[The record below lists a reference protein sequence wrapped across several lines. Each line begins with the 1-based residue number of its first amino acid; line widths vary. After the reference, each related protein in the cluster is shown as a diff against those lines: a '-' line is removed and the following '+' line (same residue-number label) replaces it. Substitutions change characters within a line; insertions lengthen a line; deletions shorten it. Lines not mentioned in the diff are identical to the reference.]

1 MRIVRKLRIG
11 IATLQIILYIHH
23 MKGWYR
29 FFCISLLTLTLHSC
43 IVSHSAVL
51 TKNIQPGMSIRQIVG
66 LLGQPYKVARHTG
79 DNGQKI
85 ETYYYKEKLWVAY
98 TQRLIENILIFEDS
112 TLIAIE
118 QGPEVDPDQR
128 TISKD

>member
-1 MRIVRKLRIG
+1 
-11 IATLQIILYIHH
+11 

-85 ETYYYKEKLWVAY
+85 ETYYYNPLC
-98 TQRLIENILIFEDS
+98 IISSIFILTTGIVKQSFM
-112 TLIAIE
+112 
-118 QGPEVDPDQR
+118 P
-128 TISKD
+128 